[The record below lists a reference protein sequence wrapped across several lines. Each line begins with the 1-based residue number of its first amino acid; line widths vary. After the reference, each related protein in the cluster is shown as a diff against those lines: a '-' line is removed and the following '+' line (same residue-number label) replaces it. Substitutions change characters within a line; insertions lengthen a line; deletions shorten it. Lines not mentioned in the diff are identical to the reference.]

1 MEVAITHK
9 RAGITLP
16 LLIAWFISR
25 IHMTPDI
32 TTIIISSLPCDKIR
46 LKSGQ

>member
-25 IHMTPDI
+25 IQKSPDI